1 MMRRLSLRFAAITR
15 CEAPQRAFAAKATKP
30 MLSLRDA
37 VAEVKM
43 AAKAKFDE
51 TVEIAVN
58 LGVDPRK
65 PGQNIRSTT
74 VLPNGTGK
82 PVRVAVFVSD
92 DDEAAVA
99 KATGAGA
106 DLVGSDFLIEQVQKG
121 IIEFDRCV
129 ATPSMMPKLGK
140 IARVLGP
147 RGLMPNPKLGT
158 VTTDVEKAIKTLKGG
173 QVQFRTEKTG
183 IIHAGVGK
191 VSFQNEALVEN
202 IRTFMVA
209 LANLK
214 PEGQKGAYIKGVSL
228 SSTMG
233 PGFRVDV
240 ANVDPA
246 SARFM
251 L

>member
-1 MMRRLSLRFAAITR
+1 MRVLVVRQLSHRFEALSR
-15 CEAPQRAFAAKATKP
+15 CRAPERAFAAKP
-30 MLSLRDA
+30 ELSLRDA
-37 VAEVKM
+37 LAGVKA

-51 TVEIAVN
+51 TVEISVN

-82 PVRVAVFVSD
+82 AIRVAVFAAD
-92 DDEAAVA
+92 ADAATAEA
-99 KATGAGA
+99 AGA
-106 DLVGSDFLIEQVQKG
+106 DLVGADDLIDQVSKG
-121 IIEFDRCV
+121 VIEFDRCV
-129 ATPSMMPKLGK
+129 ATPAMMPKLGK
-140 IARVLGP
+140 IARILGP

-158 VTTDVEKAIKTLKGG
+158 VTTDVAKGVKMLKGG

-183 IIHAGVGK
+183 IVHAGIGK
-191 VSFQNEALVEN
+191 ASFKEEALAEN
-202 IRTFMVA
+202 VRSFMVA

-214 PEGQKGAYIKGVSL
+214 PEGQKGTYIKGVSL

-233 PGFRVDV
+233 PGFTVDV